1 MVPEKILQVNAS
13 EYINYRKEEN
23 MMSAGNVIV
32 LVAIVSIWLLLMINI
47 VLIVAGYLYYLSCEK
62 AGEQTLLPEE
72 KLPFVSIMVPAH
84 NEAKVIGQTVESL
97 LKFHYPENK
106 YEIIVINDNSSDE
119 SARILEGIQQ
129 KYPKRNLI
137 VINTDNIVGGKGK
150 SNALNIGYQSC
161 KGEFIA
167 IYDADNTPEREA
179 LRLLAQELVADDT
192 LGAVIGKFRT
202 RNRDASLLTRFINI
216 ETLSFQWMAQ
226 AGRWKLF
233 KLCTIP
239 GTNFIIRRS
248 VVETIGGWDVKA
260 VAEDTE
266 ISFRIYMMGYR
277 IKFVPQAVTW
287 EQEPQTVSVW
297 FKQRTRWVKGN
308 IYVLV
313 KNIPLLFKKEGRK
326 IRFDICYFLSIY
338 FILLTALIVSDTVL
352 IGTMIGWIHLNMA
365 GFSTLLWI
373 MAIALFMV
381 GTYVTLST
389 EKGEMNLSNI
399 LIISLMYFTYSK
411 MWMAVAAYGFYKY
424 LEDKIK
430 KKETTWYK
438 TERY

>member
-1 MVPEKILQVNAS
+1 MTVAN
-13 EYINYRKEEN
+13 
-23 MMSAGNVIV
+23 GIV
-32 LVAIVSIWLLLMINI
+32 LAAIISIWLLLMINI
-47 VLIVAGYLYYLSCEK
+47 VLIVAGYLYYLSCEREGVREPFPDE
-62 AGEQTLLPEE
+62 A
-72 KLPFVSIMVPAH
+72 LPFISIMVPAH
-84 NEAKVIGQTVESL
+84 NEAVVIGQTVKAL
-97 LKFHYPENK
+97 LRFNYPRDK

-119 SARILEGIQQ
+119 SAKILADLQAKHPG
-129 KYPKRNLI
+129 RNLT
-137 VINTDNIVGGKGK
+137 VINTDNITGGKGK

-161 KGEFIA
+161 RGEMIA
-167 IYDADNTPEREA
+167 IYDADNTPEPDA
-179 LRLLAQELVADDT
+179 LRLLAQEIISDDT

-226 AGRWKLF
+226 AGRWRLF
-233 KLCTIP
+233 RLCTIP
-239 GTNFIIRRS
+239 GTNFILRRS
-248 VVETIGGWDVKA
+248 VIEAIGGWDVKA

-287 EQEPQTVSVW
+287 EQEPQTVPVW

-313 KNIPLLFKKEGRK
+313 KNVPLLFRKEGRR
-326 IRFDICYFLSIY
+326 IRFDICYFLSVY
-338 FILLTALIVSDTVL
+338 FILLTALLISDTVM
-352 IGTMIGWIHLNMA
+352 IGTMIGWIHLNLA
-365 GFSTLLWI
+365 GFSTLLWF
-373 MAIALFMV
+373 MAIILFTI
-381 GTYVTLST
+381 GTFVTLST
-389 EKGEMNLSNI
+389 EKGEMNVSNFFII
-399 LIISLMYFTYSK
+399 LIMYFTYSK
-411 MWMAVAAYGFYKY
+411 MWMAVAAYGVYKY